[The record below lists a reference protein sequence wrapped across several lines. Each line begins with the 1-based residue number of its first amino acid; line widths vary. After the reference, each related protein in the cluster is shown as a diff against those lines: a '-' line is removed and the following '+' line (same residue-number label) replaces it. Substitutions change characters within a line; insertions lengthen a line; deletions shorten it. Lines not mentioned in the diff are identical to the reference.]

1 MIWIVLLSDTDLS
14 TRTLSPTVM
23 LQAFGV
29 CLDLIGGEAL
39 ASNQSLYLMQQPAR
53 LHLNAFRGVRAISK
67 FDWPF
72 TPTLSS
78 SESFST
84 LTGAVL
90 QTVLPVL
97 QPDQG

>member
-1 MIWIVLLSDTDLS
+1 MDLS
-14 TRTLSPTVM
+14 THALTPGNHAV
-23 LQAFGV
+23 AFGV
-29 CLDLIGGEAL
+29 CQDLIGGEAL
-39 ASNQSLYLMQQPAR
+39 ASYQSLYLHGTFPR

-84 LTGAVL
+84 LTGAAL
-90 QTVLPVL
+90 QRVLPRL
-97 QPDQG
+97 QPAQG